1 MQRESTSAMN
11 GKSAEITVFLI
22 DDQKLVRA
30 SLRRLIETEIKE
42 ACVVGDEGDARE
54 AIKRIAELQPHIVIL
69 DIAMPG
75 LSGIDSIRPIKD
87 ASPQTKVVM
96 ASQHEG
102 QQFVRQA
109 IDSGANG
116 YVSKNADP
124 QELRSAIEAVR
135 RGDLFIS
142 PSLRPTNVAGGAP
155 NSGVLATLT
164 PREREV
170 FQLLAVGRPN
180 KDIAALLVL
189 SLGTVK
195 KHRENLQRKL
205 GCHSSAELAR
215 LAIREGLLGI

>member
-1 MQRESTSAMN
+1 MAGELT
-11 GKSAEITVFLI
+11 EITVFLI
-22 DDQKLVRA
+22 DDQGLVRA
-30 SLRRLIETEIKE
+30 SLRSLIEKEIKE
-42 ACVVGDEGDARE
+42 ARVVGDEADARE
-54 AIKRIAELQPHIVIL
+54 AIKRIAELRPHVVIL

-109 IDSGANG
+109 MEIGADG

-124 QELRSAIEAVR
+124 EELRAAIETVL
-135 RGDLFIS
+135 RGDSFVSKQLPGV
-142 PSLRPTNVAGGAP
+142 PSTDGAP
-155 NSGVLATLT
+155 ARGTLATLT
-164 PREREV
+164 TREREV
-170 FQLLAVGRPN
+170 FQLLALGKPN
-180 KDIAALLVL
+180 KEIASMLGL

-215 LAIREGLLGI
+215 LAIREGLLGA